1 MHFIIPGNSFTYVFY
16 LYLYYTILIR
26 LPLSLAIV
34 TGCIIFWN
42 YDRIHDIINS
52 NKTDNNKKVCF
63 INGRGYKMAGLKKLP
78 IGIENFEEMR
88 REDFYYVDKSH
99 VIEQLLTQW
108 GKVNLFTRPRRFGK
122 SLNMSMLQSFFEIGK
137 DKTLFDGLRISDNQ
151 ELCEKY
157 QRKFPVVS
165 VSLKGIN
172 GATYEEARRFLIKTI
187 NEEARRLS
195 VLSDS
200 TELDETDHELLTQL
214 KKKEMTNDSLVYSIR
229 ELTELLEK
237 HYGSKVI
244 VLIDEYDVPLAKA
257 NENGYYDEMV
267 LLIRNLFENALKTN
281 SSLKFAVLTG
291 CLRIAKESIFT
302 GLNNFKVYSITDKS
316 FDETF
321 GFTDAEVRE
330 LLRYYGQE
338 KYYETVKEWYDGY
351 RFGNV
356 DVYCPWDVINF
367 CSDHLADP
375 GLEPKN
381 YWANTSG
388 NSVISHFID
397 SVGKPQ
403 KLTRMELEQLVNGGI
418 VQKEINSELTYKEL
432 YSSIDNLWSTLFM
445 TGYLT
450 QRGESSGNRYNLVI
464 PNREIRNI
472 ITNHILKMFKENV
485 KDDGKT
491 VSDLCDALLNKNP
504 EKVELIFT
512 EYMKKTISIRDT
524 FARKPTKENFYHGL
538 LLGILGFKE
547 NWSVMSNRES
557 GDGFGDI
564 LIRIEDEDVGIV
576 IEVKYADDGN
586 LQGECEKA
594 LQQIIDIRY
603 TEALEQEGIH
613 TIIKY
618 GIACYRKKCKV
629 LMRIDKQ

>member
-1 MHFIIPGNSFTYVFY
+1 MK
-16 LYLYYTILIR
+16 
-26 LPLSLAIV
+26 
-34 TGCIIFWN
+34 
-42 YDRIHDIINS
+42 S

-78 IGIENFEEMR
+78 IGIENFEKLR
-88 REDFYYVDKSH
+88 QEDFYYIDKTRL
-99 VIEQLLTQW
+99 IEQLLTRW
-108 GKVNLFTRPRRFGK
+108 GEVNLFTRPRRFGK

-157 QRKFPVVS
+157 QGKFPVVS

-281 SSLKFAVLTG
+281 NSLKFAVLTG

-450 QRGESSGNRYNLVI
+450 QRGEFSGNRYNLVI

-491 VSDLCDALLNKNP
+491 VSDLCDALLNQNP
-504 EKVELIFT
+504 EKVESIFT

-524 FARKPTKENFYHGL
+524 FAQKPTKENFYHGL

>member
-1 MHFIIPGNSFTYVFY
+1 MK
-16 LYLYYTILIR
+16 
-26 LPLSLAIV
+26 
-34 TGCIIFWN
+34 
-42 YDRIHDIINS
+42 S
-52 NKTDNNKKVCF
+52 NKTDNNNKVCF

-78 IGIENFEEMR
+78 IGIENFEKLR
-88 REDFYYVDKSH
+88 QEDFYYIDKTRL
-99 VIEQLLTQW
+99 IEQLLTRW
-108 GKVNLFTRPRRFGK
+108 GEVNLFTRPRRFGK

-157 QRKFPVVS
+157 QGKFPVVS

-172 GATYEEARRFLIKTI
+172 GATYEEARRFLIKII

-281 SSLKFAVLTG
+281 NSLKFAVLTG

-321 GFTDAEVRE
+321 GFTDEEVKE

-450 QRGESSGNRYNLVI
+450 QRGEPSGNRYNLVI

-491 VSDLCDALLNKNP
+491 VSDLCDALLNQNP

>member
-1 MHFIIPGNSFTYVFY
+1 
-16 LYLYYTILIR
+16 
-26 LPLSLAIV
+26 
-34 TGCIIFWN
+34 
-42 YDRIHDIINS
+42 
-52 NKTDNNKKVCF
+52 
-63 INGRGYKMAGLKKLP
+63 MAGLKKLP

-151 ELCEKY
+151 ELCEKS
-157 QRKFPVVS
+157 QGKFPVVS

-321 GFTDAEVRE
+321 GFTDAEVKE

-450 QRGESSGNRYNLVI
+450 QRGEPSGNRYNLVI

-491 VSDLCDALLNKNP
+491 VSDLCDALLNQNP

-524 FARKPTKENFYHGL
+524 FAQKPTKENFYHGL

>member
-1 MHFIIPGNSFTYVFY
+1 
-16 LYLYYTILIR
+16 
-26 LPLSLAIV
+26 
-34 TGCIIFWN
+34 
-42 YDRIHDIINS
+42 
-52 NKTDNNKKVCF
+52 
-63 INGRGYKMAGLKKLP
+63 MAGLKKLP

-157 QRKFPVVS
+157 QGKFPVVS

-316 FDETF
+316 FEETF
-321 GFTDAEVRE
+321 GFTDAEVKE

-450 QRGESSGNRYNLVI
+450 QRGEPSGNRYNLVI

-491 VSDLCDALLNKNP
+491 VSDLCDALLNQNP

-524 FARKPTKENFYHGL
+524 FAQKPTKENFYHGL

>member
-1 MHFIIPGNSFTYVFY
+1 
-16 LYLYYTILIR
+16 
-26 LPLSLAIV
+26 
-34 TGCIIFWN
+34 
-42 YDRIHDIINS
+42 
-52 NKTDNNKKVCF
+52 
-63 INGRGYKMAGLKKLP
+63 MAGLKKLP

-157 QRKFPVVS
+157 QGKFPVVS

-302 GLNNFKVYSITDKS
+302 GFNNFKVYSITDKS

-321 GFTDAEVRE
+321 GFTDAEVKE

-450 QRGESSGNRYNLVI
+450 QRGEPSGNRYNLVI

-491 VSDLCDALLNKNP
+491 VSDLCDALLNQNP

-524 FARKPTKENFYHGL
+524 FAQKPTKENFYHGL

>member
-1 MHFIIPGNSFTYVFY
+1 MK
-16 LYLYYTILIR
+16 
-26 LPLSLAIV
+26 
-34 TGCIIFWN
+34 
-42 YDRIHDIINS
+42 S

-78 IGIENFEEMR
+78 IGIENFEKLR
-88 REDFYYVDKSH
+88 QEDFYYIDKTRL
-99 VIEQLLTQW
+99 IEQLLTRW
-108 GKVNLFTRPRRFGK
+108 GEVNLFTRPRRFGK

-151 ELCEKY
+151 GLCEKY
-157 QRKFPVVS
+157 QGKFPVVS

-200 TELDETDHELLTQL
+200 AELDETDHELLTQL

-237 HYGSKVI
+237 HYGKKVI

-257 NENGYYDEMV
+257 NENGYYNEMV

-281 SSLKFAVLTG
+281 NSLKFAVLTG

-450 QRGESSGNRYNLVI
+450 QRGEPSGNRYNLVI

-491 VSDLCDALLNKNP
+491 VSDLCDALLNQNP

-524 FARKPTKENFYHGL
+524 FAQKPTKENFYHGL